1 MNTSD
6 SKMKKTFKKYT
17 EFLNEALVILDLKG
31 TMKNEFMNSIE
42 LKLDFENARRLFYD
56 NGSCILTHENS
67 NVFELR
73 TYNISKKEDLDGIIE
88 RVNNTMKRFQFS
100 RTGAYKKSDILNEY
114 VWKLSCK
121 LL

>member
-1 MNTSD
+1 MS
-6 SKMKKTFKKYT
+6 TFKKYN

-42 LKLDFENARRLFYD
+42 LKQDFELAKRLFYD
-56 NGSCILTHENS
+56 NGSCILTHEKS

-88 RVNNTMKRFQFS
+88 IVNNSMVRFEFS
-100 RTGAYKKSDILNEY
+100 RTKGYKKSDPLKEY
-114 VWKLSCK
+114 VWTLSCK

>member
-1 MNTSD
+1 MS
-6 SKMKKTFKKYT
+6 TFKKYN

-42 LKLDFENARRLFYD
+42 LKQDFETAKRLFYD
-56 NGSCILTHENS
+56 NGSCMLTHMES

-73 TYNISKKEDLDGIIE
+73 TYKIEKKEDLDGIIE
-88 RVNNTMKRFQFS
+88 RVNNSMKRFQFS
-100 RTGAYKKSDILNEY
+100 RTGAYKKSNILNEF

-121 LL
+121 LP